1 MASINA
7 GGTILAGTIHLQ
19 ADYVHCNATINGK
32 PMRPGLIQEDQLYV
46 IPSDPDIA
54 SLQTSGIT
62 RYGYTAH
69 NCSCNNDKT
78 GIILRPVDPKF
89 KVLILE
95 RCLNCFRQSSGTNH
109 QSLYDWYLNLP
120 GYEEKR
126 FAKVG
131 GYTRYRYSH
140 ILKWIQLTF

>member
-95 RCLNCFRQSSGTNH
+95 RCLYEQIHRLDAGSVTMYEQNTSIGCWNCSSAGGRQ
-109 QSLYDWYLNLP
+109 Y
-120 GYEEKR
+120 
-126 FAKVG
+126 
-131 GYTRYRYSH
+131 
-140 ILKWIQLTF
+140 I